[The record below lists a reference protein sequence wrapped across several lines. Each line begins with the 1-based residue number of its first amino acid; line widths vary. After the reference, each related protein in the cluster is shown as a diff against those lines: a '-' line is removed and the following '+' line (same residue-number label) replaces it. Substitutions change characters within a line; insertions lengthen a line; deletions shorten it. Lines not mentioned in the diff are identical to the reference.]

1 MCNQDWCPLTVCPSV
16 GINMSST
23 PASSSPGITGFIEI
37 FEGRLA
43 KMKLHLKEELAKAK
57 SQRDKK
63 AIRRIVADA
72 RKLNRT
78 LKEMRNANTKLCPHC
93 GERL

>member
-1 MCNQDWCPLTVCPSV
+1 
-16 GINMSST
+16 MSGT

-43 KMKLHLKEELAKAK
+43 KMKLHLKAELSKAK
-57 SQRDKK
+57 QERNRKLIKSQLSE
-63 AIRRIVADA
+63 A

-78 LKEMRNANTKLCPHC
+78 LKDMRHVTTKRCPHC
-93 GERL
+93 GEKL